1 MRRGLFIVIEGVD
14 GAGTT
19 TQVAQLGAAL
29 KGRVAVRETREPTA
43 GPVGGLLRLALTGR
57 LVTAGPFGARPPG
70 WKTLALMFAAD
81 RLDHIEAE
89 IAPLLDEGVCVVSD
103 RYYHSSVAYQS
114 RSAGADPNAI
124 AWIRSINSHARRP
137 DLTIVLDVSAQV
149 AAQRRRQRGN
159 VELFD
164 DDTFQANLVDFYARL
179 ERHFPDER
187 IVHVDGEAAVE
198 RVAAAVLAQVEP
210 QLVERG

>member
-1 MRRGLFIVIEGVD
+1 MRHGLFIVIEGVD

-29 KGRVAVRETREPTA
+29 RGRLAVRETREPTV
-43 GPVGGLLRLALTGR
+43 GPVGVLLRLALTGR
-57 LVTAGPFGARPPG
+57 LVTPGPSGAQAPG

-81 RLDHIEAE
+81 RLDHIEVE

-114 RSAGADPNAI
+114 RSAGADPDAI
-124 AWIRSINSHARRP
+124 AWIRSINSYALRP

-164 DDTFQANLVDFYARL
+164 DDTLQANLVEFYARL

-187 IVHVDGEAAVE
+187 VVHVDGEGPVE

-210 QLVERG
+210 RLEERG